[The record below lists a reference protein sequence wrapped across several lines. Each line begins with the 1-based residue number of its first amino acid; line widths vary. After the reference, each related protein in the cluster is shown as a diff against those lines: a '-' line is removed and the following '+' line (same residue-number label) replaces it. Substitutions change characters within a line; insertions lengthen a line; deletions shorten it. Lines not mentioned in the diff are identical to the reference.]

1 METKNY
7 PENGAVVIVDD
18 RIEEALPLMNALSK
32 MDIAYKYFTGK
43 QDELPATPLKNVRI
57 LFLDIELEG
66 MQGVTEDKTKLSA
79 LANVISRIIS
89 KNCSPYIIIAWT
101 KHDELVKEL
110 DKYLSKIKPL
120 FILAIDKSKCKRKK
134 NNNIFDVFEISKQL
148 KEKINDFGVF
158 QFFLKWQNISN
169 ASSIELINDVASIF
183 PFDNQWNDNTG
194 NILKM
199 LAEAYAGNQ
208 VNNNHEKFAML
219 TFNNLFLDIME
230 KNIVSSPGQSQF
242 ICNSGNAGNVDD
254 IKGELNRRLH
264 ISPECN
270 KKTLPGNIYLYD
282 DLKELITLDNSE
294 MVKDMLNNV
303 SENNQN
309 NNIKLILLEVSPFCD
324 YAQNKWKRSR
334 LLPGIIC
341 PKNFGNI
348 IKKADFIYT
357 TPILKIDNEL
367 VYLVFDIKYL
377 SSIPLNS
384 LNKKTSNMRIR
395 KELLNDIQ
403 TKIAGHINRLGI
415 TSL

>member
-18 RIEEALPLMNALSK
+18 QIEEALPLMNALSK

-79 LANVISRIIS
+79 LANVISKIIS
-89 KNCSPYIIIAWT
+89 KDCSPYIIIAWT
-101 KHDELVKEL
+101 KHGKLVEKL

-120 FILAIDKSKCKRKK
+120 FILAINKYECKK
-134 NNNIFDVFEISKQL
+134 NDGSFDIDKISQKL
-148 KEKINDFGVF
+148 EEKINDFGVF
-158 QFFLKWQNISN
+158 LFFLKWQNIAN

-230 KNIVSSPGQSQF
+230 KNIAPSTRQSQF
-242 ICNSGNAGNVDD
+242 ISNAVNAGNVDD

-282 DLKELITLDNSE
+282 NVNLKKSIPLDKSE
-294 MVKDMLNNV
+294 MLKDMLNNV
-303 SENNQN
+303 SENDQN

-341 PKNFGNI
+341 PKNFGNK
-348 IKKADFIYT
+348 IKKAGFIYT
-357 TPILKIDNEL
+357 TPILKIDNEP
-367 VYLVFDIKYL
+367 VYLVFNIKYL

-384 LNKKTSNMRIR
+384 LNEKTSNMRIR